1 MKNSISI
8 ASITTL
14 LAAYTPAILAD
25 NRVPAELA
33 ETITPHYR
41 YEDIQCFSGAQFV
54 WIKQM
59 DGHDEQGRL
68 HTLFK
73 DRQGA
78 LLPLNRLSAAFQ
90 LINPLTVKQK
100 GQYHDLLVQLHDK
113 MVVVRDN
120 TSHILPLP
128 ENTSTLMTLRGGI
141 TVNKFD
147 ITATT
152 LTPTRSS
159 EGVVPR

>member
-1 MKNSISI
+1 MKNNISI

-14 LAAYTPAILAD
+14 LAVYTPAILAD

-41 YEDIQCFSGAQFV
+41 YEDMQCLNGTQFV
-54 WIKQM
+54 WIKQV
-59 DGHDEQGRL
+59 DGYDEQGRV
-68 HTLFK
+68 HTLLRE
-73 DRQGA
+73 RQGA
-78 LLPLNRLSAAFQ
+78 LLPLNRLSSAFQ

-100 GQYHDLLVQLHDK
+100 GHYHDLLVQLHDK

-128 ENTSTLMTLRGGI
+128 ENISTLMTLRGEI
-141 TVNKFD
+141 TVNKFT

-152 LTPTRSS
+152 LTRSS

>member
-8 ASITTL
+8 VSITTL

-41 YEDIQCFSGAQFV
+41 YENMKCFNGTQFV
-54 WIKQM
+54 RVKQV
-59 DGHDEQGRL
+59 DGHDEQGRVQ
-68 HTLFK
+68 TLFK
-73 DRQGA
+73 ARQGA

-90 LINPLTVKQK
+90 LINPLSVKQK
-100 GQYHDLLVQLHDK
+100 GHYHDLLVQLDDK
-113 MVVVRDN
+113 VVVVSDN

-128 ENTSTLMTLRGGI
+128 ENTSTLMTLRGEI
-141 TVNKFD
+141 TVNKFN

-152 LTPTRSS
+152 LTPY
-159 EGVVPR
+159 PIQ